1 MKRGLFAIGLSIVV
15 AGVAACGAKGAEG
28 PSKPVPPTPPAPAP
42 LSMAGL
48 TPGIQPDQFL
58 LGDWVSADGKE
69 HEHWLV
75 AAGALYGVRFTATGG
90 FTCTMIDDTGEAR
103 ALQRWTYADG
113 KSAGPLPAT
122 D

>member
-15 AGVAACGAKGAEG
+15 AGGVGCGAKSDG
-28 PSKPVPPTPPAPAP
+28 PAKPVPPTPPAPAP

-48 TPGIQPDQFL
+48 TPGIAPDQFL

-90 FTCTMIDDTGEAR
+90 FTCTMIDDTG
-103 ALQRWTYADG
+103 
-113 KSAGPLPAT
+113 
-122 D
+122 